1 MNRPYSLSEDEF
13 HKLERAQESITLV
26 SILFGEV
33 QRSSTF
39 TPQMIASLLDA
50 LGEDISMVIQSM
62 SNVARQQCA
71 QRQEAGH
78 VR

>member
-1 MNRPYSLSEDEF
+1 MNRPYSLSEEEF
-13 HKLERAQESITLV
+13 HKLERAQESITLM

-50 LGEDISMVIQSM
+50 LGEDISVVIKSM
-62 SNVARQQCA
+62 SSGARQMRIQP
-71 QRQEAGH
+71 QEPSH

>member
-1 MNRPYSLSEDEF
+1 MNRPYSLSEEEF
-13 HKLERAQESITLV
+13 HKLERAQESITLM

-50 LGEDISMVIQSM
+50 LGEDISVVIQSM
-62 SNVARQQCA
+62 SSGARQKRIQP
-71 QRQEAGH
+71 QEPSH

>member
-13 HKLERAQESITLV
+13 YKLERAQESITLM

-33 QRSSTF
+33 QRSTTY
-39 TPQMIASLLDA
+39 TPQMIASLLET
-50 LGEDISMVIQSM
+50 LGEDISNVIQSM
-62 SNVARQQCA
+62 SSELRKARL
-71 QRQEAGH
+71 EPGGTSH

>member
-13 HKLERAQESITLV
+13 HKLERAQDSITLM

-33 QRSSTF
+33 QRSTTYS
-39 TPQMIASLLDA
+39 PQMIASFLDV
-50 LGEDISMVIQSM
+50 LGEDISLVIQSVV
-62 SNVARQQCA
+62 NELPKPRLEL
-71 QRQEAGH
+71 REENH

>member
-1 MNRPYSLSEDEF
+1 MNRPYSLSEEEF
-13 HKLERAQESITLV
+13 HKLERAQESITLM

-50 LGEDISMVIQSM
+50 LGEDISVVIQSM
-62 SNVARQQCA
+62 SSGARRKRIQP
-71 QRQEAGH
+71 QEPSH

>member
-13 HKLERAQESITLV
+13 YKLERAQESITLM

-33 QRSSTF
+33 QRSTTY

-50 LGEDISMVIQSM
+50 VGEDISLVIQSM
-62 SNVARQQCA
+62 ISEVRKH
-71 QRQEAGH
+71 RFEPREANH
-78 VR
+78 

>member
-13 HKLERAQESITLV
+13 HKLERAQDSITLM

-33 QRSSTF
+33 QRSTTY
-39 TPQMIASLLDA
+39 TPQMIASFLDA
-50 LGEDISMVIQSM
+50 LGEDISLVIQSVV
-62 SNVARQQCA
+62 SELPKPRLELREEN
-71 QRQEAGH
+71 H

>member
-13 HKLERAQESITLV
+13 HKLERAQESITLM

-33 QRSSTF
+33 QRSTTY

-50 LGEDISMVIQSM
+50 LGEDISLVIQSM
-62 SNVARQQCA
+62 ISEVRK
-71 QRQEAGH
+71 QRFEPRGASH
-78 VR
+78 V

>member
-13 HKLERAQESITLV
+13 HKLERAQESITLM

-39 TPQMIASLLDA
+39 TPQMIASLLDV

-62 SNVARQQCA
+62 SNVARQQCI
-71 QRQEAGH
+71 QPQEPGH